1 MHRVAL
7 VSLVVCTCLGLLLSG
22 CKEEAAKAPSEPG
35 PKTSVEAK
43 KPAEPAKPALKA
55 GRGVDV
61 EKKVIRIGALND
73 ESGRAA
79 AIGRPYALGKRV
91 LAARINAGGSGLLP
105 EGWKVELVE
114 RDHGYNPQKAVQG
127 YNDISKEVLF
137 LATSFGTPNT
147 LPLRPW
153 LKRDKMVAFPA
164 SLSSKMAEHDYT
176 PPLGPPYS
184 IEAMRAVDWVVEQ
197 AGGADKVK
205 AGVVFQQDDYGK
217 DGLEGWKTAAAKAG
231 VKVVSEQAVAPGQK
245 DVTAVVTALKDA
257 GATHVLLVTLPSGT
271 GPILGTAAQLQ
282 YKPIW
287 IGNTPAWIDRFFDP
301 KVIPAAVLGNFYWM
315 NGLPF
320 WAEEVP
326 GMDAFLRAW
335 SEHGEKLGAP
345 DFYVLVSYIQGLTQI
360 EAARLAIEA
369 GDITREGF
377 AKAMKSLKAWTAG
390 GMIQPLDLNS
400 TPYVTS
406 TKTRVLK
413 PDFAKRSWTVTAGYA
428 EPSAAAKPK
437 AAPEKAPAAPEKAP
451 AAP

>member
-1 MHRVAL
+1 MNRVATPAL
-7 VSLVVCTCLGLLLSG
+7 VACVCLGLLLLG
-22 CKEEAAKAPSEPG
+22 CKEKAAKAPAEPG
-35 PKTSVEAK
+35 PTAAVGTK
-43 KPAEPAKPALKA
+43 KPAEPAEPALKA
-55 GRGVDV
+55 ARGVDV
-61 EKKVIRIGALND
+61 QKKVIRIGALND

-79 AIGRPYALGKRV
+79 AIGRPYAVGKRV

-127 YNDISKEVLF
+127 YNDIGEGVLF

-153 LKRDKMVAFPA
+153 LTRDKLVAFPA

-184 IEAMRAVDWVVEQ
+184 IEAMRAVDWAVEQ
-197 AGGADKVK
+197 AGGAEKVK
-205 AGVVFQQDDYGK
+205 AGVVYQQDDYGK
-217 DGLEGWKTAAAKAG
+217 DGLEGWTKAAAKLG

-245 DVTAVVTALKDA
+245 DVTAVVAALKDA

-287 IGNTPAWIDRFFDP
+287 IGNTPSWIDRFFDP

-315 NGLPF
+315 NGLPY
-320 WAEEVP
+320 WGEEVP
-326 GMDAFLRAW
+326 GMEAFTKAW
-335 SEHGEKLGAP
+335 TAHGAKLGAP
-345 DFYVLVSYIQGLTQI
+345 DFYVLVSYVQGLTQI
-360 EAARLAIEA
+360 EAARRAIES
-369 GDITREGF
+369 GDITPKGF
-377 AKAMKSLKAWTAG
+377 VKALKSLKSWTAG
-390 GMIQPLDLNS
+390 GMIQPLDLS
-400 TPYVTS
+400 RVPYVTS

-413 PDFAKRSWTVTAGYA
+413 PDFEKKSWTVASGYA
-428 EPSAAAKPK
+428 EPQAVARAP
-437 AAPEKAPAAPEKAP
+437 AAPAKVPAPPAKAPAAP
-451 AAP
+451 